1 VIYGSHVHPDLP
13 GGPARPAKEKCHDGI
28 RIRPAVGQNKQMCPS
43 FNWEGNVM
51 PEFTIGSYLGARLE
65 QIGIR
70 HYFMVPGDYNLVLLD
85 QLLANKNMQ
94 QIGCVTSSTRP
105 TPPKPMPGSTAAAR
119 SLPP

>member
-1 VIYGSHVHPDLP
+1 
-13 GGPARPAKEKCHDGI
+13 
-28 RIRPAVGQNKQMCPS
+28 MCPS

-94 QIGCVTSSTRP
+94 QIGCCNELNASYAAEAYAR
-105 TPPKPMPGSTAAAR
+105 STAAAR

>member
-1 VIYGSHVHPDLP
+1 
-13 GGPARPAKEKCHDGI
+13 
-28 RIRPAVGQNKQMCPS
+28 
-43 FNWEGNVM
+43 M
-51 PEFTIGSYLGARLE
+51 PEFTIGNYLAARLE

-85 QLLANKNMQ
+85 QLLANTNME
-94 QIGCVTSSTRP
+94 QIGAVTSSTRP